1 MILIRFPHTTA
12 PNLRFEFYLITQ
24 TFFVRLVA
32 KKEEKTRERER
43 EREMGTTTTKKNDD
57 DAMRIHNEELK
68 ANVAKMDAF
77 LDAMEKAIAN
87 ANDEDEDADD
97 KKCIT
102 SPSSSSSKMVSLQ
115 KAEKLLERTR
125 LGLLAFAVLLKTNGV
140 NSDEHEGLQ
149 RERKRVEAYSRKI
162 EETKKRITKK
172 NEEEEEEEV
181 GEIKEESRKNNTRH
195 REDGEIPRAN
205 GRVASRFVFNA
216 LGGSKTAEKNRLK
229 QEAQAKL
236 RRSIEEDVKSKF
248 EERVNERYREKDKS
262 RGTGEKQKTKK
273 KKTNDHAEPEIEDGE
288 YSD

>member
-1 MILIRFPHTTA
+1 
-12 PNLRFEFYLITQ
+12 
-24 TFFVRLVA
+24 
-32 KKEEKTRERER
+32 
-43 EREMGTTTTKKNDD
+43 MGTTTTKKNDD

-77 LDAMEKAIAN
+77 LDAMEKAIVN
-87 ANDEDEDADD
+87 ANDEDEDTDD

-102 SPSSSSSKMVSLQ
+102 SSSSTSSKMVSLQ

-172 NEEEEEEEV
+172 NEEEEEEEEEV

>member
-1 MILIRFPHTTA
+1 M
-12 PNLRFEFYLITQ
+12 
-24 TFFVRLVA
+24 RLVA
-32 KKEEKTRERER
+32 KKEEKTRER

-77 LDAMEKAIAN
+77 LDALEKAIAN

>member
-1 MILIRFPHTTA
+1 
-12 PNLRFEFYLITQ
+12 
-24 TFFVRLVA
+24 
-32 KKEEKTRERER
+32 
-43 EREMGTTTTKKNDD
+43 MGTTTTKNNDG
-57 DAMRIHNEELK
+57 NEELK

-77 LDAMEKAIAN
+77 LDAMEKAISDAN
-87 ANDEDEDADD
+87 NEDEDTDD
-97 KKCIT
+97 KKFIT
-102 SPSSSSSKMVSLQ
+102 SPSSTSKMLSLR

-140 NSDEHEGLQ
+140 NSDEHEGLR

-172 NEEEEEEEV
+172 NEGEEEI
-181 GEIKEESRKNNTRH
+181 GEIKEESRKNNNRH

-248 EERVNERYREKDKS
+248 EERVNGRYRE
-262 RGTGEKQKTKK
+262 TKK
-273 KKTNDHAEPEIEDGE
+273 KKKNEDHATPEIEDGE

>member
-1 MILIRFPHTTA
+1 
-12 PNLRFEFYLITQ
+12 
-24 TFFVRLVA
+24 
-32 KKEEKTRERER
+32 
-43 EREMGTTTTKKNDD
+43 MGPTTKKND

-77 LDAMEKAIAN
+77 LDAMEKAIVN
-87 ANDEDEDADD
+87 ANNEDEDTDD
-97 KKCIT
+97 KKFIT
-102 SPSSSSSKMVSLQ
+102 SSSSSSSKMVSLQ

-172 NEEEEEEEV
+172 NEEEEI
-181 GEIKEESRKNNTRH
+181 GEIKEESRKNNNRH
-195 REDGEIPRAN
+195 HEDGEIPRAN

-262 RGTGEKQKTKK
+262 RGTGKKQKTKK
-273 KKTNDHAEPEIEDGE
+273 RKTNDHAEQEIEDGE

>member
-1 MILIRFPHTTA
+1 
-12 PNLRFEFYLITQ
+12 
-24 TFFVRLVA
+24 
-32 KKEEKTRERER
+32 
-43 EREMGTTTTKKNDD
+43 MGTTTTKNNDG
-57 DAMRIHNEELK
+57 NEKLK

-77 LDAMEKAIAN
+77 LDAMEKAISDAN
-87 ANDEDEDADD
+87 NEDEDTDD
-97 KKCIT
+97 KKFIT
-102 SPSSSSSKMVSLQ
+102 SPSSTSKMLSLR

-140 NSDEHEGLQ
+140 NSDEHEGLR

-172 NEEEEEEEV
+172 NEGEEEEEEI
-181 GEIKEESRKNNTRH
+181 GEIKEGSRKNNNRH

-248 EERVNERYREKDKS
+248 EERVNGRYRE
-262 RGTGEKQKTKK
+262 TKK
-273 KKTNDHAEPEIEDGE
+273 KKKNEDHATPEIEDGE

>member
-1 MILIRFPHTTA
+1 
-12 PNLRFEFYLITQ
+12 
-24 TFFVRLVA
+24 
-32 KKEEKTRERER
+32 
-43 EREMGTTTTKKNDD
+43 MGTTTTKKNDD
-57 DAMRIHNEELK
+57 DAMRTHNEELK

-77 LDAMEKAIAN
+77 LDAMEKAIVN
-87 ANDEDEDADD
+87 ANDEDEDTDD

-102 SPSSSSSKMVSLQ
+102 SSSSASSKMVSLQ

-140 NSDEHEGLQ
+140 NSDEHEGL
-149 RERKRVEAYSRKI
+149 RLERKRVEAYSRKI

-172 NEEEEEEEV
+172 NEEEEI

>member
-1 MILIRFPHTTA
+1 M
-12 PNLRFEFYLITQ
+12 
-24 TFFVRLVA
+24 RLVA
-32 KKEEKTRERER
+32 KKEEKTRERE
-43 EREMGTTTTKKNDD
+43 MGTTTTKKKNDD
-57 DAMRIHNEELK
+57 DAMRTHNEELK

-77 LDAMEKAIAN
+77 LDALEKAIAN
-87 ANDEDEDADD
+87 ANDKDEDADD
-97 KKCIT
+97 KKRIT
-102 SPSSSSSKMVSLQ
+102 SPSSASSKMVSLQ

-172 NEEEEEEEV
+172 NEEEEEV
-181 GEIKEESRKNNTRH
+181 GEIKEERRKNNNRH

-262 RGTGEKQKTKK
+262 RGTGEKKKTKK

>member
-1 MILIRFPHTTA
+1 
-12 PNLRFEFYLITQ
+12 
-24 TFFVRLVA
+24 VRIVA
-32 KKEEKTRERER
+32 KKEKTRERERER

-77 LDAMEKAIAN
+77 LDAMEKAIVN
-87 ANDEDEDADD
+87 ANDEDENAARDADD
-97 KKCIT
+97 KKFIT
-102 SPSSSSSKMVSLQ
+102 SSSSSSSKMVSLQ

-140 NSDEHEGLQ
+140 NSDEHEGL
-149 RERKRVEAYSRKI
+149 RLERKRVEAYSRKI

-172 NEEEEEEEV
+172 NEEEEEEEI
-181 GEIKEESRKNNTRH
+181 GEIKEESRKNNNRH

-273 KKTNDHAEPEIEDGE
+273 KKTNDHAEQEIEDGE

>member
-1 MILIRFPHTTA
+1 
-12 PNLRFEFYLITQ
+12 
-24 TFFVRLVA
+24 
-32 KKEEKTRERER
+32 
-43 EREMGTTTTKKNDD
+43 MGTTTTKNKDG
-57 DAMRIHNEELK
+57 NEKLK

-77 LDAMEKAIAN
+77 LDAMEKAISDAN
-87 ANDEDEDADD
+87 NEDEDTDD
-97 KKCIT
+97 KKFIT
-102 SPSSSSSKMVSLQ
+102 SPSSTSKMLSLR

-140 NSDEHEGLQ
+140 NSDEHEGL
-149 RERKRVEAYSRKI
+149 RLERKRVEAYSRKI

-172 NEEEEEEEV
+172 NEEEEEKEEV
-181 GEIKEESRKNNTRH
+181 GEIKEESRKNNNRH

-273 KKTNDHAEPEIEDGE
+273 KKTNDHAEQEIEDGE

>member
-1 MILIRFPHTTA
+1 
-12 PNLRFEFYLITQ
+12 
-24 TFFVRLVA
+24 VRLVA
-32 KKEEKTRERER
+32 KKEEKTRQ
-43 EREMGTTTTKKNDD
+43 REMGTTTTKKKNDD
-57 DAMRIHNEELK
+57 DAMRTHNEELK

-97 KKCIT
+97 KKRIT
-102 SPSSSSSKMVSLQ
+102 SPSSASSKMVSLQ

-140 NSDEHEGLQ
+140 NSDEHEGL
-149 RERKRVEAYSRKI
+149 RLERKRVEAYSRKI

-172 NEEEEEEEV
+172 NEEEEEEEEI

>member
-1 MILIRFPHTTA
+1 MRFDS
-12 PNLRFEFYLITQ
+12 
-24 TFFVRLVA
+24 
-32 KKEEKTRERER
+32 KKEEKTKG
-43 EREMGTTTTKKNDD
+43 REMGTTTKSD

-77 LDAMEKAIAN
+77 LDAMEKAIVDAN
-87 ANDEDEDADD
+87 EDEDTDD
-97 KKCIT
+97 KKFT
-102 SPSSSSSKMVSLQ
+102 SSSSTSSKMVSLQ

-140 NSDEHEGLQ
+140 NSDEHEGL
-149 RERKRVEAYSRKI
+149 RLERKRVEAYSRKI

-172 NEEEEEEEV
+172 NEGEEEEEEI
-181 GEIKEESRKNNTRH
+181 GEIKEESRKNSNRH

>member
-1 MILIRFPHTTA
+1 M
-12 PNLRFEFYLITQ
+12 
-24 TFFVRLVA
+24 RLVA
-32 KKEEKTRERER
+32 KKEKTRERE
-43 EREMGTTTTKKNDD
+43 MGPTTKKND

-77 LDAMEKAIAN
+77 LDAMEKAIVN
-87 ANDEDEDADD
+87 ANNEDEDTDD
-97 KKCIT
+97 KKFIT
-102 SPSSSSSKMVSLQ
+102 SSSSSSSKMVSLQ

-172 NEEEEEEEV
+172 NEEEEI
-181 GEIKEESRKNNTRH
+181 GEIKEESRKNNNRH

>member
-1 MILIRFPHTTA
+1 LLRFPHTTA
-12 PNLRFEFYLITQ
+12 PSKRFEFYLITK
-24 TFFVRLVA
+24 TFFVRFDS
-32 KKEEKTRERER
+32 KKEEKTKG
-43 EREMGTTTTKKNDD
+43 REMGTTTKSD

-77 LDAMEKAIAN
+77 LDAMEKAIVDAN
-87 ANDEDEDADD
+87 EDEDTDD
-97 KKCIT
+97 KKFT
-102 SPSSSSSKMVSLQ
+102 SSSSTSSKMVSLQ

-140 NSDEHEGLQ
+140 NSDEHEGL
-149 RERKRVEAYSRKI
+149 RLERKRVEAYSRKI

-172 NEEEEEEEV
+172 NEEEEEKEEV
-181 GEIKEESRKNNTRH
+181 GEIKEESRKNNNRH

>member
-1 MILIRFPHTTA
+1 
-12 PNLRFEFYLITQ
+12 
-24 TFFVRLVA
+24 
-32 KKEEKTRERER
+32 
-43 EREMGTTTTKKNDD
+43 MGTTTTKKNDD

-77 LDAMEKAIAN
+77 LDAMEKAIVN
-87 ANDEDEDADD
+87 ANDEDEDTDD

-102 SPSSSSSKMVSLQ
+102 SSSSASSKMVSLQ

-172 NEEEEEEEV
+172 NEEEEEEEEEEEI

-216 LGGSKTAEKNRLK
+216 LGGSKKAEKNRLK

>member
-1 MILIRFPHTTA
+1 
-12 PNLRFEFYLITQ
+12 
-24 TFFVRLVA
+24 
-32 KKEEKTRERER
+32 
-43 EREMGTTTTKKNDD
+43 MGTTTTKKNDD
-57 DAMRIHNEELK
+57 DAMRIHDEELK

-77 LDAMEKAIAN
+77 LDAMEKAIVN

-97 KKCIT
+97 KKCVT
-102 SPSSSSSKMVSLQ
+102 SSSSTSSKMVSLQ

-172 NEEEEEEEV
+172 NEEEEEV
-181 GEIKEESRKNNTRH
+181 GEIKEERRKNNNRH